1 MQKQARVYMDRAQK
15 CGSRKLW
22 LSVTALNV
30 VSLVAIHSTLIP
42 NQRPLAKDSKI
53 SLPFRYLAQLQR
65 WGQRG
70 AGSSGDPVGMS
81 WAGAAARSSAGPAR
95 LVANCCRWKCLA
107 QHVWEQQMRSL
118 GLQAVISSP
127 CVFRAHPSR
136 IAILPPSDTVLTNAE
151 FVLQR

>member
-22 LSVTALNV
+22 LSVTALNA

-53 SLPFRYLAQLQR
+53 SLPFRYLAHCSGGGR
-65 WGQRG
+65 EGQG
-70 AGSSGDPVGMS
+70 PAGVGMS